1 MEQYPHYPI
10 LSLRFMPHKLSK
22 FSASRDKNKIKLFIF
37 YYEAKPKLF
46 KFNTSR
52 AENKANS
59 FIFSSEPEFKLSKFR
74 ANRGKNKINY
84 LYFIYWRHLII
95 KSVAKTVI
103 EGKVHKVTTVTDH
116 ILYPIGLKHTRLQ

>member
-1 MEQYPHYPI
+1 MNDSVQVNQVYLIFNRPQFLVDSSE
-10 LSLRFMPHKLSK
+10 SAFK
-22 FSASRDKNKIKLFIF
+22 FS
-37 YYEAKPKLF
+37 
-46 KFNTSR
+46 
-52 AENKANS
+52 
-59 FIFSSEPEFKLSKFR
+59 

-116 ILYPIGLKHTRLQ
+116 ILYPIGCKTHAIAINHTLSGIIHSIYGTDNTFKRCKGNA